1 MKTVK
6 QKWRNFSGQEFSEP
20 ITTLIE
26 KAIVREQS
34 EGYNLKICVGSDS
47 QAYKSHIEYATAI
60 VVLREGKGGFMFMR
74 NLKGTKQISIKERM
88 LKEVT
93 MSVETAYAICNILD
107 KYNVALE
114 VHADINTD
122 PKFQSNVALKD
133 AMGYILGMGFEFK
146 AKPYAFASSSCAD
159 KVV

>member
-6 QKWRNFSGQEFSEP
+6 QKWRNFSGKEFDES
-20 ITTLIE
+20 ITTIIE
-26 KAIVREQS
+26 KAIVREQK

>member
-6 QKWRNFSGQEFSEP
+6 QKWRNFSGKEFNEP
-20 ITTLIE
+20 ITTIIE
-26 KAIVREQS
+26 KAIVREQK
-34 EGYNLKICVGSDS
+34 EGHRLKICVGSDS
-47 QAYKSHIEYATAI
+47 QAYKSHVEYATAI

-122 PKFQSNVALKD
+122 PKFQSNLALKD